1 MRILIIGDYPKRIGG
16 VTNYTRPLALELSK
30 SQEIYYLFN
39 GASTLNFDFGRI
51 RIEESK
57 VYSEFKCFE
66 LINGPGLVKNYDNVN
81 VDTSNWIDRLFS
93 DFIKRHGIQI
103 IHINEIF
110 GFSSSMINVA
120 RQLGVKV
127 IVTVHEYWWLC
138 PHRVMVDFNNK
149 ICDGPYN
156 MQKCSFCVQK
166 KLNGFNSK
174 YEKRRER
181 IRNSMPVIFKLIK
194 GILKLRKHFRSKE
207 IDKIVDLKFGSA
219 SYITFKSPKLE
230 YQLSTR
236 LQKNIY
242 ALNSANLVIA
252 VSKDVKDKLS
262 TYGVDPQKILI
273 QHIGST
279 ISENKT
285 EHLKEVND
293 ENIVF
298 GFIGGI
304 GYYKGVHQLIDAF
317 TRMPNIY
324 KEKCVIELYGT
335 YDNNYINSINKNI
348 LLIDEYAKKVRFHGR
363 YSPEEVPNISN
374 TIDIMVLPSLCADTA
389 PQTIFESFSC
399 QLPIIAPG
407 VGGFPDFIKDNVNGL
422 LYLAASV
429 DSLKEKLMYIIDNP
443 HQISMFRSQI
453 PELKT
458 ISQNCSELVELYK
471 SLVHN

>member
-1 MRILIIGDYPKRIGG
+1 MRILIIGDNPKRIGG
-16 VTNYTRPLALELSK
+16 VSNYTRPLALELSK
-30 SQEIYYLFN
+30 SQEIFYLYN
-39 GASTLNFDFGRI
+39 GASTYNFDFGGM

-57 VYSEFKCFE
+57 EFSEFKCFE
-66 LINGPGLVKNYDNVN
+66 LINGIGLEKNYETLD
-81 VDTSNWIDRLFS
+81 VDTSNWIDRLFC
-93 DFIKRHGIQI
+93 DFIKQHEIQI

-120 RQLGVKV
+120 RQQGIKV
-127 IVTVHEYWWLC
+127 VITVHEYWWLC

-149 ICDGPYN
+149 ICKGPSN
-156 MQKCSFCVQK
+156 MQKCSFCIQK
-166 KLNGFNSK
+166 IPIDVNSK
-174 YEKRRER
+174 YLKRRER
-181 IRNSMPVIFKLIK
+181 IRNSMPEIFKFIK
-194 GILKLRKHFRSKE
+194 GIYSLRKYFRPKK
-207 IDKIVDLKFGSA
+207 IDKNVDLKFGSA
-219 SYITFKSPKLE
+219 NYITFKNPKLE
-230 YQLSTR
+230 NQLSTR
-236 LQKNIY
+236 LQKNID
-242 ALNSANLVIA
+242 ALNSANLIIG

-262 TYGVDPQKILI
+262 TFGVDPVKILV

-279 ISENKT
+279 IAENKIV
-285 EHLKEVND
+285 HIKEVNN

-304 GYYKGVHQLIDAF
+304 GYYKGVHQLIDSF
-317 TRMPNIY
+317 TRMPNTY
-324 KEKCVIELYGT
+324 KEKCVIELYGK
-335 YDNNYINSINKNI
+335 YDINYINSINDNI
-348 LLIDEYAKKVRFHGR
+348 LLIDQYAKKVIFHGR

-374 TIDIMVLPSLCADTA
+374 KIDIMVLPSLCADTA

-399 QLPIIAPG
+399 QLPIIAPR

-422 LYLAASV
+422 LYQEASV

-471 SLVHN
+471 SHMNI